1 RPGVRLLVLDRPGVG
16 QSDPNPNLTFLSW
29 PMDLAAFADAMGI
42 KQFGLTSISGGAPY
56 ALATARAMPDRVI
69 AVSLACPVAPFE
81 AVWPGLSGAR
91 GAVFSQRHP
100 VIARMALLHLTNGM
114 RNHPEHLGLWSRAVA
129 GPDRD
134 LLRDPAARRQFVRI
148 ST

>member
-1 RPGVRLLVLDRPGVG
+1 RIFTAIIAVVAPANFVAAAFAEEPTASFVQRPTGIVQLPDGRRLAFAEYGDPAGTQVVIHHHGFSSCRLEGEVFLDALRQRPGVRLLVLDRPGVG

-69 AVSLACPVAPFE
+69 
-81 AVWPGLSGAR
+81 
-91 GAVFSQRHP
+91 
-100 VIARMALLHLTNGM
+100 
-114 RNHPEHLGLWSRAVA
+114 
-129 GPDRD
+129 
-134 LLRDPAARRQFVRI
+134 
-148 ST
+148 